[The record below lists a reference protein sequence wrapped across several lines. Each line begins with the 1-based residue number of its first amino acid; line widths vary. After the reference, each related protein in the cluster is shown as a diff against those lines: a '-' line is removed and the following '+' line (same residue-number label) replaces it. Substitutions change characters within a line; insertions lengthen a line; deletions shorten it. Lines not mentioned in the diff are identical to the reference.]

1 MKGEKVKKLSADT
14 KISGTNYSIV
24 DFWSWGFSD
33 LLMNSLRGIFAEFLV
48 GSALGILQSPRIEWD
63 AYDLVYNNKKIE
75 VKSSA
80 YIQSW
85 HSGKYSTISF
95 DIGAKK
101 IYSYDTNTYSENAVR
116 SADIYVFCL
125 LKEKNESIID
135 VLNTEQWS
143 FYIVPTENLDNLYSC
158 QKRISL
164 KSLEKI
170 SKGVSYSNISKNI
183 NELC

>member
-1 MKGEKVKKLSADT
+1 MKKLSADT
-14 KISGTNYSIV
+14 KISGTNYSVV

-63 AYDLVYNNKKIE
+63 AYDLVYNDKKIE

-85 HSGKYSTISF
+85 HRGKYSTISF

-101 IYSYDTNTYSENAVR
+101 SYSYDTHTYSENAVR

-125 LKEKNESIID
+125 LKEKDESIIN

-143 FYIVPTENLDNLYSC
+143 FYIVPTETLDNFYSC

-170 SKGVSYSNISKNI
+170 SKAVSYSNLKKTI
-183 NELC
+183 NKIC

>member
-1 MKGEKVKKLSADT
+1 MKKLSADT
-14 KISGTNYSIV
+14 KISGTNYSVV

-48 GSALGILQSPRIEWD
+48 GSALDILQSPRIEWD
-63 AYDLVYNNKKIE
+63 AYDLVYSNKKIE

-85 HSGKYSTISF
+85 HTGKYSTISF

-101 IYSYDTNTYSENAVR
+101 PYSYDTHTYSENAVR

-125 LKEKNESIID
+125 LKEKDESIIN

-143 FYIVPTENLDNLYSC
+143 FYIVPTETLDNFYSC

-164 KSLEKI
+164 KSLDKI
-170 SKGVSYSNISKNI
+170 CKAVSYSNLRETVNKI
-183 NELC
+183 C

>member
-1 MKGEKVKKLSADT
+1 MKKLSADT
-14 KISGTNYSIV
+14 KISGTNYSVV

-48 GSALGILQSPRIEWD
+48 GSTLGILQSPRIEWD

-85 HSGKYSTISF
+85 HRGKYSTISF

-101 IYSYDTNTYSENAVR
+101 TYSYDTNMYSENAVR

-125 LKEKNESIID
+125 LKEKDENIIN
-135 VLNTEQWS
+135 VLNTQQWS
-143 FYIVPTENLDNLYSC
+143 FYIVPTEILDNLYPC

-164 KSLEKI
+164 KSLGKI
-170 SKGVSYSNISKNI
+170 GTAVSYSNLRKTI
-183 NELC
+183 NKIC